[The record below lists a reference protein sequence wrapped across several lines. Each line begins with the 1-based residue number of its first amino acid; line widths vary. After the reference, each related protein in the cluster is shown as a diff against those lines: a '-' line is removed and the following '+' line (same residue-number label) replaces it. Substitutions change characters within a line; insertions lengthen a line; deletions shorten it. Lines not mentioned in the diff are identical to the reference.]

1 MGLIE
6 DLEKGGYDCVTG
18 FRRAKQDSIFRVLAD
33 RGLNRLVRFM
43 FGVKLRDTNCAL
55 KVAKG
60 ELLRGLRIEA
70 RGFPTPTEILI
81 RMQAKGYRIGEA
93 GVSHRERAGGAS
105 KLHPWRTAWAM
116 FRFLLYLR
124 TKLNLFRSRIIV
136 EP

>member
-1 MGLIE
+1 
-6 DLEKGGYDCVTG
+6 
-18 FRRAKQDSIFRVLAD
+18 
-33 RGLNRLVRFM
+33 
-43 FGVKLRDTNCAL
+43 
-55 KVAKG
+55 
-60 ELLRGLRIEA
+60 LLRGLRIEA